1 MWWCSNTESVPLLV
15 SNTHDIIL
23 VRTEYVLVCTSLYDY
38 TFPVPVCTRY
48 VLVRTVSLSVRT
60 KYPDLVQPVT
70 IPDDGQCTIRVMILL
85 IGSNFKFGV
94 SISSFFAYWF

>member
-23 VRTEYVLVCTSLYDY
+23 VRTEYVLICTSLYDY

-48 VLVRTVSLSVRT
+48 VLVRTVILSVRT
-60 KYPDLVQPVT
+60 KYPDPVPLFT
-70 IPDDGQCTIRVMILL
+70 IPDEDCQNLS
-85 IGSNFKFGV
+85 GSGRL
-94 SISSFFAYWF
+94 

>member
-48 VLVRTVSLSVRT
+48 VLVRTVSLSVRRRT

-70 IPDDGQCTIRVMILL
+70 IPDEYIMIPVQLEANPFQKL
-85 IGSNFKFGV
+85 IENVALSAK
-94 SISSFFAYWF
+94 

>member
-48 VLVRTVSLSVRT
+48 VPVRTVSLYVRT

-70 IPDDGQCTIRVMILL
+70 IPDEVHPSFSLRLDPASIRVGPSDLAGQL
-85 IGSNFKFGV
+85 
-94 SISSFFAYWF
+94 SSGEP

>member
-60 KYPDLVQPVT
+60 KYPDLVRPVT
-70 IPDDGQCTIRVMILL
+70 IPDEWL
-85 IGSNFKFGV
+85 ISV
-94 SISSFFAYWF
+94 D